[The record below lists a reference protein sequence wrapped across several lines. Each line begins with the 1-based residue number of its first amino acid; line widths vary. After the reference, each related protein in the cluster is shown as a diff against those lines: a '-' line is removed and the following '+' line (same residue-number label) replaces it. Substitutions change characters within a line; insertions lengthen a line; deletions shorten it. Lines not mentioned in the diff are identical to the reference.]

1 MLVDYFNQ
9 EKALEGAF
17 SVITNLSVDLRL
29 KLYWLA
35 EMMVGVCHL
44 HQLQVRV
51 STREEGGTP
60 DGTVPGPFQE
70 TQSPAPSPAT
80 SPAQP
85 SSGQRKES
93 GRS

>member
-1 MLVDYFNQ
+1 M
-9 EKALEGAF
+9 
-17 SVITNLSVDLRL
+17 ITNHSVDLRL

-60 DGTVPGPFQE
+60 DGTPDDTPDGTVPGPFQE

>member
-1 MLVDYFNQ
+1 M
-9 EKALEGAF
+9 
-17 SVITNLSVDLRL
+17 NLSVDLRS

-51 STREEGGTP
+51 STREEGGTPDGTP